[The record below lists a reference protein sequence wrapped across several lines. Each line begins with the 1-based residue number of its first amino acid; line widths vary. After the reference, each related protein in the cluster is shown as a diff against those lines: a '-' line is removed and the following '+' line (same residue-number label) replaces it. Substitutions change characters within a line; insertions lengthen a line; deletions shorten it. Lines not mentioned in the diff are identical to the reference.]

1 MTGGGPVLSKA
12 TLLQLEV
19 LCRYKSTRGGTAFV
33 DVVAGH
39 LDAAG
44 PKRPSGPTDV
54 EMTAPRT
61 MST

>member
-1 MTGGGPVLSKA
+1 VLSKI